1 MTKSDGF
8 VKSLN
13 HPLLSF
19 PRRQGFSEAKKFNI
33 FCVGYQKLVSV
44 SITNKNSRSN
54 YDKLNMAV
62 L

>member
-1 MTKSDGF
+1 MPA
-8 VKSLN
+8 L
-13 HPLLSF
+13 
-19 PRRQGFSEAKKFNI
+19 RQGFSEAKKFNI